1 MKYIVFC
8 EFIDGTKIGILKS
21 FATHQEPCTIN
32 CGNTIITVYEQE
44 YPTEEICDKVFSKY
58 VREYKIGKY
67 NKTFDKY
74 KIDIT
79 KLIKKVKKTF

>member
-8 EFIDGTKIGILKS
+8 EFLDGTKIGILQTTKKIDHY
-21 FATHQEPCTIN
+21 TLN

-44 YPTEEICDKVFSKY
+44 YPTFEICDKVFSKY

-79 KLIKKVKKTF
+79 KLIKKVKKAF